1 MWAILFAI
9 AVPVLALFIR
19 EVPLRGAEPAEATP
33 AAAEEIA
40 AQGRR
45 GEHGDRVVP
54 LTTRPVRPA
63 AQTPTVSAAVY
74 PWVASPDIVAS

>member
-40 AQGRR
+40 AQDA
-45 GEHGDRVVP
+45 EES
-54 LTTRPVRPA
+54 TA
-63 AQTPTVSAAVY
+63 I
-74 PWVASPDIVAS
+74 ASSL